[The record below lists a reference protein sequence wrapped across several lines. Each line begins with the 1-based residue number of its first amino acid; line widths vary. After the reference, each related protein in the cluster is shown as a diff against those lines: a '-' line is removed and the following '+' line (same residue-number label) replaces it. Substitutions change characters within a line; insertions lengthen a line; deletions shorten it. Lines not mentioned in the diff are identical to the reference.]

1 MPGIH
6 LFREHDDQ
14 FVMLIENITKRTCR
28 GSFQNIL
35 KRISE
40 HFVIEE
46 EDVYLSASIGI
57 VMAPTDGEDEKI
69 LFQRVD
75 AALEKQKKKEKGIII
90 FIAVG

>member
-1 MPGIH
+1 MH

-14 FVMLIENITKRTCR
+14 FVMLIENITKECVEEVAQT
-28 GSFQNIL
+28 IL

-57 VMAPTDGEDEKI
+57 VMAPKDGMDEKCFSKESTQ
-69 LFQRVD
+69 LWKKQRKR
-75 AALEKQKKKEKGIII
+75 EKDIII
-90 FIAVG
+90 FIVVD